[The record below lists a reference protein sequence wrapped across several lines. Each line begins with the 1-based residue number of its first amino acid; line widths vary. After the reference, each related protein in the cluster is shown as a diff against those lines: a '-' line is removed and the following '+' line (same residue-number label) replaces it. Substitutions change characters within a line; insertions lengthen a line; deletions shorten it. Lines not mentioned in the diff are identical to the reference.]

1 MTAIVDTS
9 AGLAAFVRT
18 IETGSFSDAARLLGA
33 SPSAVSKS
41 VARLEARLGVRL
53 IQRSTR
59 TLALT
64 AEGALYF
71 ERVAPLIQ
79 ALADAEQALRTPDDV
94 SGLLRV
100 AAPSDLGRTV
110 FAGWAE
116 RFARA
121 HPRLKLELGI
131 ADRQVD
137 LIREGYDVAI
147 RVGALLDNRL
157 TARRLT
163 VLQPVLVAAPAYL
176 ARCGQPAE
184 RADLAEHACLRYL
197 TPAGPFPWTWADG
210 SSLVPDGPF
219 DTNDGVVLRQAR
231 GGGRS
236 GRRPPRHRAAAP
248 ADARAGGTRAARLW
262 TPGAAAGALVH
273 CLFAEAICSRPRL
286 ATAQKKPAP
295 LPGRVKSKT
304 RDVLKETVPL

>member
-121 HPRLKLELGI
+121 HPRLKLELRI

-163 VLQPVLVAAPAYL
+163 TLQPVLVAAPAYL
-176 ARCGQPAE
+176 ARRGQPATQ
-184 RADLAEHACLRYL
+184 ADLAEHACLRYL

-219 DTNDGVVLRQAR
+219 DTNDGVVLRQAALAGAGIAQLAR
-231 GGGRS
+231 I
-236 GRRPPRHRAAAP
+236 AV
-248 ADARAGGTRAARLW
+248 ADDL
-262 TPGAAAGALVH
+262 AAGRLDIVLPHLPMPGLEVHALHAYGRQAPQRVR
-273 CLFAEAICSRPRL
+273 LFIAFLQQQFA
-286 ATAQKKPAP
+286 ADHA
-295 LPGRVKSKT
+295 
-304 RDVLKETVPL
+304 

>member
-9 AGLAAFVRT
+9 AGLPAFVRT

-176 ARCGQPAE
+176 AQRGQPAE
-184 RADLAEHACLRYL
+184 LADLAEHACLRYL

-219 DTNDGVVLRQAR
+219 DTNDGVVLRQAALA
-231 GGGRS
+231 GAGI
-236 GRRPPRHRAAAP
+236 AQL
-248 ADARAGGTRAARLW
+248 ARIAVVDDL
-262 TPGAAAGALVH
+262 AAGRLDIVLQHLPMPGLEVHALHAYGRQAPQRVR
-273 CLFAEAICSRPRL
+273 LFIAFLQQQFA
-286 ATAQKKPAP
+286 ADHA
-295 LPGRVKSKT
+295 
-304 RDVLKETVPL
+304 

>member
-121 HPRLKLELGI
+121 HPRLKLELRI

-163 VLQPVLVAAPAYL
+163 TLQPVLVAAPAYL
-176 ARCGQPAE
+176 ARRGQPATQ
-184 RADLAEHACLRYL
+184 ADLAEHACLRYL

-219 DTNDGVVLRQAR
+219 DTNDGVVLRQAALAGAGIAQLAR
-231 GGGRS
+231 I
-236 GRRPPRHRAAAP
+236 AV
-248 ADARAGGTRAARLW
+248 ADDL
-262 TPGAAAGALVH
+262 AAGRFDIVLPHLPMPGLEVHALHAYGRQAPQRVR
-273 CLFAEAICSRPRL
+273 LFIAFLQQQFA
-286 ATAQKKPAP
+286 ADH
-295 LPGRVKSKT
+295 V
-304 RDVLKETVPL
+304 

>member
-163 VLQPVLVAAPAYL
+163 TLQPVLVAAPAYL
-176 ARCGQPAE
+176 ARRGQPAE

-219 DTNDGVVLRQAR
+219 DTNDGVVLRQAALAGAGIAQLAR
-231 GGGRS
+231 I
-236 GRRPPRHRAAAP
+236 AV
-248 ADARAGGTRAARLW
+248 ADDL
-262 TPGAAAGALVH
+262 AAGRLDIVLPHLPMPGLDVHALHAYGRQAPQRVR
-273 CLFAEAICSRPRL
+273 LFVAFLQQQFA
-286 ATAQKKPAP
+286 ADHA
-295 LPGRVKSKT
+295 
-304 RDVLKETVPL
+304 

>member
-79 ALADAEQALRTPDDV
+79 ALADAEQALRTPGDV

-116 RFARA
+116 RFALA

-163 VLQPVLVAAPAYL
+163 TLQPVLVAAPAYL
-176 ARCGQPAE
+176 ARRGQPATQ
-184 RADLAEHACLRYL
+184 ADLADHACLRYL
-197 TPAGPFPWTWADG
+197 TPAGPFPWIWADG

-219 DTNDGVVLRQAR
+219 DTNDGVVLRQAALASA
-231 GGGRS
+231 GI
-236 GRRPPRHRAAAP
+236 AQLAKIAV
-248 ADARAGGTRAARLW
+248 ADDL
-262 TPGAAAGALVH
+262 AAGRLTIV
-273 CLFAEAICSRPRL
+273 LPRL
-286 ATAQKKPAP
+286 PMPGLEVHALHAYGRQAP
-295 LPGRVKSKT
+295 QRV
-304 RDVLKETVPL
+304 RLFIAFLQEQFAADHA

>member
-110 FAGWAE
+110 FASWAE
-116 RFARA
+116 RFALA
-121 HPRLKLELGI
+121 HPRIKLELGI
-131 ADRQVD
+131 V
-137 LIREGYDVAI
+137 
-147 RVGALLDNRL
+147 
-157 TARRLT
+157 
-163 VLQPVLVAAPAYL
+163 
-176 ARCGQPAE
+176 
-184 RADLAEHACLRYL
+184 
-197 TPAGPFPWTWADG
+197 
-210 SSLVPDGPF
+210 
-219 DTNDGVVLRQAR
+219 
-231 GGGRS
+231 
-236 GRRPPRHRAAAP
+236 
-248 ADARAGGTRAARLW
+248 
-262 TPGAAAGALVH
+262 
-273 CLFAEAICSRPRL
+273 
-286 ATAQKKPAP
+286 
-295 LPGRVKSKT
+295 
-304 RDVLKETVPL
+304 

>member
-219 DTNDGVVLRQAR
+219 DTNDGIVLRQAALAGAGIAQLAR
-231 GGGRS
+231 I
-236 GRRPPRHRAAAP
+236 AV
-248 ADARAGGTRAARLW
+248 ADDL
-262 TPGAAAGALVH
+262 AAGRLDIVLPHLPMPGLEVHALHAYGRQAPQRVR
-273 CLFAEAICSRPRL
+273 LFIAFLQQQFA
-286 ATAQKKPAP
+286 ANHA
-295 LPGRVKSKT
+295 
-304 RDVLKETVPL
+304 

>member
-94 SGLLRV
+94 SGLVRV

-163 VLQPVLVAAPAYL
+163 TLQPVLVAAPAYL
-176 ARCGQPAE
+176 ARRGQPAE

-219 DTNDGVVLRQAR
+219 DTNDGVVLRQAALAGAGIAQLAR
-231 GGGRS
+231 I
-236 GRRPPRHRAAAP
+236 AV
-248 ADARAGGTRAARLW
+248 ADDL
-262 TPGAAAGALVH
+262 AAGRLDIVLPHLPMPGLEVHALHAYGRQAPQRVR
-273 CLFAEAICSRPRL
+273 LFIAFLQQQFA
-286 ATAQKKPAP
+286 ADHA
-295 LPGRVKSKT
+295 
-304 RDVLKETVPL
+304 

>member
-79 ALADAEQALRTPDDV
+79 ALADAEQALRTPADV

-116 RFARA
+116 RFALA

-163 VLQPVLVAAPAYL
+163 TLQPVLVAAPAYL
-176 ARCGQPAE
+176 ARRGQPAE

-210 SSLVPDGPF
+210 TSLAPDGPF
-219 DTNDGVVLRQAR
+219 DTNDGVVLRQAALAGAGIAQLAR
-231 GGGRS
+231 I
-236 GRRPPRHRAAAP
+236 AV
-248 ADARAGGTRAARLW
+248 ADDL
-262 TPGAAAGALVH
+262 AAGRLHIVLPHLPMPGLEVHALHAYGRQAPQRVR
-273 CLFAEAICSRPRL
+273 LFIAFLQQQFAGDH
-286 ATAQKKPAP
+286 A
-295 LPGRVKSKT
+295 
-304 RDVLKETVPL
+304 

>member
-1 MTAIVDTS
+1 M
-9 AGLAAFVRT
+9 
-18 IETGSFSDAARLLGA
+18 
-33 SPSAVSKS
+33 
-41 VARLEARLGVRL
+41 
-53 IQRSTR
+53 
-59 TLALT
+59 
-64 AEGALYF
+64 
-71 ERVAPLIQ
+71 
-79 ALADAEQALRTPDDV
+79 

-184 RADLAEHACLRYL
+184 RADLADHACLRYL

-219 DTNDGVVLRQAR
+219 DTNDGVVLRQAALAGAGIAQLAR
-231 GGGRS
+231 I
-236 GRRPPRHRAAAP
+236 AV
-248 ADARAGGTRAARLW
+248 ADDL
-262 TPGAAAGALVH
+262 AAGRLDIVLPHLPMPGLEVHALHAYGRQAPQRVR
-273 CLFAEAICSRPRL
+273 LF
-286 ATAQKKPAP
+286 TAFLQQQFAA
-295 LPGRVKSKT
+295 
-304 RDVLKETVPL
+304 DHA

>member
-163 VLQPVLVAAPAYL
+163 TLQPVLVAAPAYL
-176 ARCGQPAE
+176 ARRGQPATQ
-184 RADLAEHACLRYL
+184 ADLAEHACLRYL

-219 DTNDGVVLRQAR
+219 DTNDGVVLRQAAL
-231 GGGRS
+231 S
-236 GRRPPRHRAAAP
+236 GAGIAQLARIAV
-248 ADARAGGTRAARLW
+248 ADDL
-262 TPGAAAGALVH
+262 AAGRLDIV
-273 CLFAEAICSRPRL
+273 LPRL
-286 ATAQKKPAP
+286 PMPGLEVHALHAYGRQAP
-295 LPGRVKSKT
+295 QRV
-304 RDVLKETVPL
+304 RLFIAFLQQQFAADHA

>member
-163 VLQPVLVAAPAYL
+163 TLQPVLVAAPAYL
-176 ARCGQPAE
+176 ARRGQPAE
-184 RADLAEHACLRYL
+184 RADLVEHACLRYL

-210 SSLVPDGPF
+210 SSVVPDGPF
-219 DTNDGVVLRQAR
+219 DTNDGVVLRQAALAGAGIAQLAR
-231 GGGRS
+231 I
-236 GRRPPRHRAAAP
+236 AV
-248 ADARAGGTRAARLW
+248 ADDL
-262 TPGAAAGALVH
+262 AAGRLDIVLPHLPMPGLEVHALHAYGRQAPQRVR
-273 CLFAEAICSRPRL
+273 LF
-286 ATAQKKPAP
+286 TAFLQQQFAA
-295 LPGRVKSKT
+295 
-304 RDVLKETVPL
+304 DHA

>member
-79 ALADAEQALRTPDDV
+79 ALADAEQALRTPADV

-116 RFARA
+116 RFALA

-163 VLQPVLVAAPAYL
+163 ALQPVLVAAPAYL
-176 ARCGQPAE
+176 ARRGQPAE

-210 SSLVPDGPF
+210 TSLAPDGPF
-219 DTNDGVVLRQAR
+219 DTNDGVVLRQAALAGAGIAQLAR
-231 GGGRS
+231 I
-236 GRRPPRHRAAAP
+236 AV
-248 ADARAGGTRAARLW
+248 ADDL
-262 TPGAAAGALVH
+262 AAGRLDIVLPHLPMPGLEVHALHAYGRQAPQRVR
-273 CLFAEAICSRPRL
+273 LFIAFLQQQFAGDH
-286 ATAQKKPAP
+286 A
-295 LPGRVKSKT
+295 
-304 RDVLKETVPL
+304 

>member
-41 VARLEARLGVRL
+41 VARLEARLGMRL

-163 VLQPVLVAAPAYL
+163 TLQPVLVAAPAYL

-219 DTNDGVVLRQAR
+219 DTNDGVVLRQAALAGAGIAQLAR
-231 GGGRS
+231 I
-236 GRRPPRHRAAAP
+236 AV
-248 ADARAGGTRAARLW
+248 ADDL
-262 TPGAAAGALVH
+262 AAGRLDIVLPHLPMPGLEVHALHAYGRQAPQRVR
-273 CLFAEAICSRPRL
+273 LFIAFLQQQFA
-286 ATAQKKPAP
+286 ADHA
-295 LPGRVKSKT
+295 
-304 RDVLKETVPL
+304 

>member
-163 VLQPVLVAAPAYL
+163 TLQPVLVAAPAYL
-176 ARCGQPAE
+176 ARRGQPAE

-219 DTNDGVVLRQAR
+219 DTNDGVVLRQAALAGAGIAQLAR
-231 GGGRS
+231 I
-236 GRRPPRHRAAAP
+236 AV
-248 ADARAGGTRAARLW
+248 ADDL
-262 TPGAAAGALVH
+262 AAGRLDIVLPHLPMPGLEVHALHAYGRQAPQRVR
-273 CLFAEAICSRPRL
+273 LFIAFL
-286 ATAQKKPAP
+286 QKQFAANHA
-295 LPGRVKSKT
+295 
-304 RDVLKETVPL
+304 

>member
-176 ARCGQPAE
+176 ARRGQPAE

-219 DTNDGVVLRQAR
+219 DTNDGVVLRQAALAGAGIAQLAR
-231 GGGRS
+231 I
-236 GRRPPRHRAAAP
+236 AV
-248 ADARAGGTRAARLW
+248 ADDL
-262 TPGAAAGALVH
+262 AAGRLDIVLPHLPMPGLEVHALHAYGRQAPQRVR
-273 CLFAEAICSRPRL
+273 LFIAFLQQQFA
-286 ATAQKKPAP
+286 ADHA
-295 LPGRVKSKT
+295 
-304 RDVLKETVPL
+304 

>member
-176 ARCGQPAE
+176 ARCGQPTE
-184 RADLAEHACLRYL
+184 RANLAAHACLRYL

-219 DTNDGVVLRQAR
+219 DTNDGVVLRQAALAGAGIAQLAR
-231 GGGRS
+231 I
-236 GRRPPRHRAAAP
+236 AV
-248 ADARAGGTRAARLW
+248 ADDL
-262 TPGAAAGALVH
+262 AAGRLDIVLPHLPMPALDVH
-273 CLFAEAICSRPRL
+273 ALHAYGRQAPQRVRLFIAFLQQQFA
-286 ATAQKKPAP
+286 ADHA
-295 LPGRVKSKT
+295 
-304 RDVLKETVPL
+304 

>member
-184 RADLAEHACLRYL
+184 RADLADHACLRYL

-219 DTNDGVVLRQAR
+219 DTNDGVVLRQAALAGAGIAQLAR
-231 GGGRS
+231 I
-236 GRRPPRHRAAAP
+236 AV
-248 ADARAGGTRAARLW
+248 ADDL
-262 TPGAAAGALVH
+262 AAGRLDIVLPHLPMPGLEVHALHAYGRQAPQRVR
-273 CLFAEAICSRPRL
+273 LFIAFL
-286 ATAQKKPAP
+286 QKQFAA
-295 LPGRVKSKT
+295 
-304 RDVLKETVPL
+304 DHA

>member
-94 SGLLRV
+94 NGLLRV

-163 VLQPVLVAAPAYL
+163 TLQPVLVAAPAYL
-176 ARCGQPAE
+176 ARRGQPAE

-219 DTNDGVVLRQAR
+219 DTNDGVVLRQAALAGAGIAQLAR
-231 GGGRS
+231 I
-236 GRRPPRHRAAAP
+236 AV
-248 ADARAGGTRAARLW
+248 ADDL
-262 TPGAAAGALVH
+262 AAGRLDIVLPHLPMPGLEVHALHAYGRQAPQRVR
-273 CLFAEAICSRPRL
+273 LFIAFLQQQFA
-286 ATAQKKPAP
+286 AGHA
-295 LPGRVKSKT
+295 
-304 RDVLKETVPL
+304 

>member
-184 RADLAEHACLRYL
+184 RADLADHACLRYL

-219 DTNDGVVLRQAR
+219 DTNDGVVLRQAALAGAGIAQLAR
-231 GGGRS
+231 I
-236 GRRPPRHRAAAP
+236 AV
-248 ADARAGGTRAARLW
+248 ADDL
-262 TPGAAAGALVH
+262 AAGRLDIVLPHLPMPGLEVNALHAYGRQAPQRVR
-273 CLFAEAICSRPRL
+273 LF
-286 ATAQKKPAP
+286 TAFLQQQFAA
-295 LPGRVKSKT
+295 
-304 RDVLKETVPL
+304 DHA

>member
-41 VARLEARLGVRL
+41 VARLEARLGMRL

-79 ALADAEQALRTPDDV
+79 ALADAEQALRTPADV

-163 VLQPVLVAAPAYL
+163 TLQPVLVAAPTYL
-176 ARCGQPAE
+176 ARRGQPAE

-219 DTNDGVVLRQAR
+219 DTNDGVVLRQAALAGAGIAQLAR
-231 GGGRS
+231 I
-236 GRRPPRHRAAAP
+236 AV
-248 ADARAGGTRAARLW
+248 ADDL
-262 TPGAAAGALVH
+262 AAGRLDIVLPHLPMPGLEVHALHAYGRQAPQRVR
-273 CLFAEAICSRPRL
+273 LFIAFLQQQFA
-286 ATAQKKPAP
+286 ADHA
-295 LPGRVKSKT
+295 
-304 RDVLKETVPL
+304 

>member
-71 ERVAPLIQ
+71 ERVAPLVQ

-94 SGLLRV
+94 SGLLRI

-163 VLQPVLVAAPAYL
+163 TLQPVLVAAPAYL
-176 ARCGQPAE
+176 ARRGQPATQ
-184 RADLAEHACLRYL
+184 ADLAEHACLRYL

-219 DTNDGVVLRQAR
+219 DTNDGVVLRQA
-231 GGGRS
+231 
-236 GRRPPRHRAAAP
+236 A
-248 ADARAGGTRAARLW
+248 L
-262 TPGAAAGALVH
+262 AGAGIAQLARIAVVDDLAACRLDIVLPHLPMPGLEVH
-273 CLFAEAICSRPRL
+273 ALHAYGRQAPQRVRLFIAFLQQQFA
-286 ATAQKKPAP
+286 ADHA
-295 LPGRVKSKT
+295 
-304 RDVLKETVPL
+304 

>member
-116 RFARA
+116 PFARA

-176 ARCGQPAE
+176 ARRGQPANQ
-184 RADLAEHACLRYL
+184 ADLADHACLRYL

-219 DTNDGVVLRQAR
+219 DTNDGVVLRQAALA
-231 GGGRS
+231 GAGI
-236 GRRPPRHRAAAP
+236 AQL
-248 ADARAGGTRAARLW
+248 ARIAVVDDL
-262 TPGAAAGALVH
+262 AAGRLDIVLPHLPMPGLEVHALHAYGRQAPQRVR
-273 CLFAEAICSRPRL
+273 LFIAFLQQQFADH
-286 ATAQKKPAP
+286 A
-295 LPGRVKSKT
+295 
-304 RDVLKETVPL
+304 

>member
-1 MTAIVDTS
+1 MTAIVDIS

-121 HPRLKLELGI
+121 HPRLKVELGI

-163 VLQPVLVAAPAYL
+163 TLQPVLVAAPAYL
-176 ARCGQPAE
+176 ARRGQPAE

-219 DTNDGVVLRQAR
+219 DTNDGVVLRQAALAGAGIAQLAR
-231 GGGRS
+231 I
-236 GRRPPRHRAAAP
+236 AV
-248 ADARAGGTRAARLW
+248 ADDL
-262 TPGAAAGALVH
+262 AAGRLDIVLPHLPMPGLEVHALHAYGRQAPQRVR
-273 CLFAEAICSRPRL
+273 LFIAFLQQQFA
-286 ATAQKKPAP
+286 ADHA
-295 LPGRVKSKT
+295 
-304 RDVLKETVPL
+304 

>member
-79 ALADAEQALRTPDDV
+79 ALADAEQALRTPADV

-163 VLQPVLVAAPAYL
+163 TLQPVLVAAPAYL
-176 ARCGQPAE
+176 ARRGQPAE

-210 SSLVPDGPF
+210 SSLAPDGPF
-219 DTNDGVVLRQAR
+219 DTNDGVVLRQAALAGAGIAQLAR
-231 GGGRS
+231 I
-236 GRRPPRHRAAAP
+236 AV
-248 ADARAGGTRAARLW
+248 ADDL
-262 TPGAAAGALVH
+262 AAGRLDIVLPHLPMPGLEVHALHAYGRQTPQRVR
-273 CLFAEAICSRPRL
+273 LFIAFLQQQFSAHH
-286 ATAQKKPAP
+286 A
-295 LPGRVKSKT
+295 
-304 RDVLKETVPL
+304 

>member
-18 IETGSFSDAARLLGA
+18 IETGSFSEAARLLGA

-163 VLQPVLVAAPAYL
+163 TLQPVLVAAPAYL
-176 ARCGQPAE
+176 ARRGQPAE

-219 DTNDGVVLRQAR
+219 DTNDGVVLRQAALAGAGIAQLAR
-231 GGGRS
+231 I
-236 GRRPPRHRAAAP
+236 AV
-248 ADARAGGTRAARLW
+248 ADDL
-262 TPGAAAGALVH
+262 AAGRLDIVLPHLPMPGLEVHALHAYGRQAPQRVR
-273 CLFAEAICSRPRL
+273 LF
-286 ATAQKKPAP
+286 TAFLQQQFAA
-295 LPGRVKSKT
+295 
-304 RDVLKETVPL
+304 DHA

>member
-59 TLALT
+59 TL
-64 AEGALYF
+64 
-71 ERVAPLIQ
+71 APLIQ

-163 VLQPVLVAAPAYL
+163 TLQPVLVAAPAYL
-176 ARCGQPAE
+176 ARRGQPAE

-219 DTNDGVVLRQAR
+219 DTNDGVVLRQAALAGAGIAQLAR
-231 GGGRS
+231 I
-236 GRRPPRHRAAAP
+236 AV
-248 ADARAGGTRAARLW
+248 ADDL
-262 TPGAAAGALVH
+262 AAGRLDIVLPHLPMPGLEVHALHAYGRQAPQRVR
-273 CLFAEAICSRPRL
+273 LFIAFLQQQFA
-286 ATAQKKPAP
+286 ADHA
-295 LPGRVKSKT
+295 
-304 RDVLKETVPL
+304 

>member
-79 ALADAEQALRTPDDV
+79 ALADAEQALRTPGDV

-116 RFARA
+116 RFARV

-163 VLQPVLVAAPAYL
+163 TLQPVLVAAPAYL
-176 ARCGQPAE
+176 ARRGQPAE

-219 DTNDGVVLRQAR
+219 DTNDGVVLRQAAL
-231 GGGRS
+231 GGAGIAQLARI
-236 GRRPPRHRAAAP
+236 AV
-248 ADARAGGTRAARLW
+248 ADDL
-262 TPGAAAGALVH
+262 AAGRLEIVLPHLPMPGLEVHALHAYGRQAPQRVR
-273 CLFAEAICSRPRL
+273 LFIAFLQQQFA
-286 ATAQKKPAP
+286 ADHA
-295 LPGRVKSKT
+295 
-304 RDVLKETVPL
+304 

>member
-163 VLQPVLVAAPAYL
+163 TLQPVLVAAPAYL
-176 ARCGQPAE
+176 ARRGQPAE

-219 DTNDGVVLRQAR
+219 DTNDGVVLRQAALAGAGIAQLAR
-231 GGGRS
+231 I
-236 GRRPPRHRAAAP
+236 AV
-248 ADARAGGTRAARLW
+248 ADDL
-262 TPGAAAGALVH
+262 AAGRLDIVLPHLPMPGLEVHALHAYGRQAPQRVR
-273 CLFAEAICSRPRL
+273 LFVAFLQQQFA
-286 ATAQKKPAP
+286 ADHA
-295 LPGRVKSKT
+295 
-304 RDVLKETVPL
+304 

>member
-184 RADLAEHACLRYL
+184 RADLADHACLRYL

-219 DTNDGVVLRQAR
+219 DTNDGVVLRQA
-231 GGGRS
+231 
-236 GRRPPRHRAAAP
+236 A
-248 ADARAGGTRAARLW
+248 L
-262 TPGAAAGALVH
+262 AGAGIAQLARIAVADDLGAGRLDIVLPHLPMPGLEVH
-273 CLFAEAICSRPRL
+273 ALHAYGRQAPQRVRLFIAFLQQQFA
-286 ATAQKKPAP
+286 ADHA
-295 LPGRVKSKT
+295 
-304 RDVLKETVPL
+304 

>member
-147 RVGALLDNRL
+147 RVGALLENRL

-163 VLQPVLVAAPAYL
+163 TLQPVLVAAPVYL
-176 ARCGQPAE
+176 ARRGQPAE

-219 DTNDGVVLRQAR
+219 DTNDGVVLRQAALA
-231 GGGRS
+231 GAGI
-236 GRRPPRHRAAAP
+236 AQL
-248 ADARAGGTRAARLW
+248 ARIAVVDDL
-262 TPGAAAGALVH
+262 AAGRLDIVLPHLPMPGLEVHALHAYGRQAPQRVR
-273 CLFAEAICSRPRL
+273 LFIAFLQQQFA
-286 ATAQKKPAP
+286 ADHA
-295 LPGRVKSKT
+295 
-304 RDVLKETVPL
+304 

>member
-94 SGLLRV
+94 NGLLRV

-116 RFARA
+116 RFALA

-163 VLQPVLVAAPAYL
+163 TLQPVLVAAPAYL
-176 ARCGQPAE
+176 ARRGQPAE
-184 RADLAEHACLRYL
+184 RADLADHACLRYL
-197 TPAGPFPWTWADG
+197 TPTGPFPWTWADG

-219 DTNDGVVLRQAR
+219 DTNDGVVLRQAALAGTGITQLAR
-231 GGGRS
+231 IAVADDLVAGRLDIVLPHLPMPGLDVHALHAY
-236 GRRPPRHRAAAP
+236 GRQAPQRVRLFIAFLQQQFAAAH
-248 ADARAGGTRAARLW
+248 A
-262 TPGAAAGALVH
+262 
-273 CLFAEAICSRPRL
+273 
-286 ATAQKKPAP
+286 
-295 LPGRVKSKT
+295 
-304 RDVLKETVPL
+304 

>member
-79 ALADAEQALRTPDDV
+79 ALADAEQALRTPADV

-163 VLQPVLVAAPAYL
+163 TLQPVLVAAPAYL
-176 ARCGQPAE
+176 ARRGKPATQ
-184 RADLAEHACLRYL
+184 ADLSEHACLRYL

-219 DTNDGVVLRQAR
+219 DTNDGVVLRQAALAGAGIAQLAR
-231 GGGRS
+231 IAV
-236 GRRPPRHRAAAP
+236 AA
-248 ADARAGGTRAARLW
+248 DL
-262 TPGAAAGALVH
+262 AAGRLDIVLPHLPMPGLEVHALHAYGRQAPQRVR
-273 CLFAEAICSRPRL
+273 LFIAFLQQQFA
-286 ATAQKKPAP
+286 ADH
-295 LPGRVKSKT
+295 V
-304 RDVLKETVPL
+304 

>member
-116 RFARA
+116 RFALA

-163 VLQPVLVAAPAYL
+163 TLEPVLVAAPAYL
-176 ARCGQPAE
+176 ARRGQPAE

-219 DTNDGVVLRQAR
+219 DTNDGVVLRQAAL
-231 GGGRS
+231 S
-236 GRRPPRHRAAAP
+236 GAGIAQLARIAV
-248 ADARAGGTRAARLW
+248 ADDL
-262 TPGAAAGALVH
+262 AAGRLDIVLPHLPMPGLEVHALHAYGRQAPQRVR
-273 CLFAEAICSRPRL
+273 LFIAFLQQQFA
-286 ATAQKKPAP
+286 ADHA
-295 LPGRVKSKT
+295 
-304 RDVLKETVPL
+304 

>member
-184 RADLAEHACLRYL
+184 RADLADHACLRYL

-219 DTNDGVVLRQAR
+219 DTNDGVVLRQAALAGAGIAQLAR
-231 GGGRS
+231 I
-236 GRRPPRHRAAAP
+236 AV
-248 ADARAGGTRAARLW
+248 ADDL
-262 TPGAAAGALVH
+262 AAGRLDIVLPHLPMPGLEVNALHAYGRQAPQRVR
-273 CLFAEAICSRPRL
+273 LFIAFLQQQFA
-286 ATAQKKPAP
+286 ADHA
-295 LPGRVKSKT
+295 
-304 RDVLKETVPL
+304 

>member
-79 ALADAEQALRTPDDV
+79 ALADAEQALRTPADV

-163 VLQPVLVAAPAYL
+163 TLQPVLVAAPAYL
-176 ARCGQPAE
+176 ARRGKPATQ
-184 RADLAEHACLRYL
+184 ADLAEHACLRYL

-219 DTNDGVVLRQAR
+219 DTNDGVVLRQAALAGAGIAQLAR
-231 GGGRS
+231 IAV
-236 GRRPPRHRAAAP
+236 AA
-248 ADARAGGTRAARLW
+248 DL
-262 TPGAAAGALVH
+262 AAGRLDIVLPHLPMPGLEVHALHAYGRQAPQRVR
-273 CLFAEAICSRPRL
+273 LFIAFLQQQFA
-286 ATAQKKPAP
+286 ADH
-295 LPGRVKSKT
+295 V
-304 RDVLKETVPL
+304 

>member
-94 SGLLRV
+94 SGLVRV

-219 DTNDGVVLRQAR
+219 DTNDGVVLRQAALAGAGIAQLAR
-231 GGGRS
+231 I
-236 GRRPPRHRAAAP
+236 AV
-248 ADARAGGTRAARLW
+248 ADDL
-262 TPGAAAGALVH
+262 AAGRLDIVLPHLPMPGLEVHALHAYGRQAPQRVR
-273 CLFAEAICSRPRL
+273 LF
-286 ATAQKKPAP
+286 TAFLQQQFAA
-295 LPGRVKSKT
+295 
-304 RDVLKETVPL
+304 DHA

>member
-71 ERVAPLIQ
+71 ERVAPLVQ

-163 VLQPVLVAAPAYL
+163 TLQPVLVAAPAYL
-176 ARCGQPAE
+176 ARRGQPATQ
-184 RADLAEHACLRYL
+184 ADLADHACLRYL

-219 DTNDGVVLRQAR
+219 DTNDGVVLRQA
-231 GGGRS
+231 
-236 GRRPPRHRAAAP
+236 A
-248 ADARAGGTRAARLW
+248 L
-262 TPGAAAGALVH
+262 AGAGIAQLARIAVVDDLAACRLDIVLPHLPMPGLEVH
-273 CLFAEAICSRPRL
+273 ALHAYGRQAPQRVRLFIAFLQQQFA
-286 ATAQKKPAP
+286 ADHA
-295 LPGRVKSKT
+295 
-304 RDVLKETVPL
+304 